1 MAEKNNLPVAEA
13 NEAVDRVT
21 GFWYQYSK
29 QILIGFAA
37 LVLLIGGFFGYKYFI
52 SEPNEKKASEAM
64 RYAEEFFRQ
73 DSVKLA
79 LEGDNLNPGFL
90 KIISK
95 YSGTKAA
102 NLANYYAGSCYLTM
116 GDFKN
121 AAKHLEDFSTSEP
134 LVKARAKALLAD
146 ADSELGKKDEAVKLY
161 KEAGSTFEKDDY
173 YSPQYLVRAAMLY
186 ETMGKPKD
194 AIEVYKMIKE
204 KYPQYKEVDID
215 KFLGRLGETE

>member
-1 MAEKNNLPVAEA
+1 MTEKNNLPVTEA
-13 NEAVDRVT
+13 NDSVDKIT

-29 QILIGFAA
+29 QILVGFAA
-37 LVLLIGGFFGYKYFI
+37 VIIIGGGILAYHYLV
-52 SEPNEKKASEAM
+52 SAPNEKKASEAM
-64 RYAEEFFRQ
+64 RYAEEYFRQ

-95 YSGTKAA
+95 FSGTKAA
-102 NLANYYAGSCYLTM
+102 NLANFYAGSCYLTM

-146 ADSELGKKDEAVKLY
+146 ADSELGKKEEAVKLY
-161 KEAGSTFEKDDY
+161 KEAGTIFDKDDY
-173 YSPQYLVRAAMLY
+173 YSPQYLFRAGYLY
-186 ETMGKPKD
+186 ESMGKTKE

-204 KYPQYKEVDID
+204 KYPLFKEYDID
-215 KFLGRLGETE
+215 KYLGRLGETE